1 MRVAVRA
8 VPYPAI
14 AVLIVAP
21 ALLSSV
27 EVSDVLVTGSFAGVG
42 LFLTRPRP
50 REIVGWL
57 LVAFVLFFETVV
69 DLVAESQDTAATAG
83 QVIEPSGVALW
94 LRAGRG
100 TP

>member
-42 LFLTRPRP
+42 LFLTCPRP

-69 DLVAESQDTAATAG
+69 DLVAESQNTAATVG

-94 LRAGRG
+94 LRARRG